1 MKKYF
6 PNKWAAYKKV
16 PSEKFGTISFGK
28 FMSYRVGG
36 YEIPEDV
43 SCIIRQEDV
52 LTGKIKEYVYKTDL
66 GAKKRINKIM
76 DEFLEPTNIT
86 ICDAHRIHY
95 LPANTANTEEPFDDM
110 QDYEDERPDDNF
122 NPYTDEC

>member
-6 PNKWAAYKKV
+6 PNKWAAYKKIPVERFTQV
-16 PSEKFGTISFGK
+16 PFGK
-28 FMSYRVGG
+28 FMAYRVGG

-110 QDYEDERPDDNF
+110 QDYEDEWEDPIV
-122 NPYTDEC
+122 

>member
-86 ICDAHRIHY
+86 ICDAHSIHY
-95 LPANTANTEEPFDDM
+95 LPANTANTEEPIDDM
-110 QDYEDERPDDNF
+110 QDFNEEDEWDPI
-122 NPYTDEC
+122 P

>member
-6 PNKWAAYKKV
+6 PNKWNAYKKV

-28 FMSYRVGG
+28 FMAYRVGG
-36 YEIPEDV
+36 YDIPDDV

-52 LTGKIKEYVYKTDL
+52 ITGKINEYVYKTDL
-66 GAKKRINKIM
+66 GAKKKLDKIM
-76 DEFLEPTNIT
+76 NEEIVPSNIT

-95 LPANTANTEEPFDDM
+95 LPHFTANEEEPFDDM
-110 QDYEDERPDDNF
+110 QDYEDDWEDPVF
-122 NPYTDEC
+122 

>member
-6 PNKWAAYKKV
+6 PNKWSKYNKI
-16 PSEKFGTISFGK
+16 PSERYEPVSFGT
-28 FMSYRVGG
+28 FMAYRVGG

-66 GAKKRINKIM
+66 GAKKKLDKIM
-76 DEFLEPTNIT
+76 NEEIDPSNIT

-95 LPANTANTEEPFDDM
+95 LPHFTANEEEPFDDM
-110 QDYEDERPDDNF
+110 QEYDDEDLFDEETGHYED
-122 NPYTDEC
+122 

>member
-28 FMSYRVGG
+28 FMAYRVGG

-95 LPANTANTEEPFDDM
+95 LPAHTANMEEPTDDM
-110 QDYEDERPDDNF
+110 QDYEDE
-122 NPYTDEC
+122 DEWEYPI